1 MEWINGVLKIKIGRK
16 FYNLNETNEIIY
28 DGIEYSSVILFQK
41 IKIPK
46 SVINKLYRNNLIFVF
61 KNDVKNLQVIY
72 KVKPTD
78 CEHIKIKQELYY
90 RGLNWGSKTYCYD
103 KEIVDG
109 KIIVKSNNGVNREE
123 QEVLLNKCDLYTS
136 KKEINKTLIDVYMG
150 QLIK

>member
-16 FYNLNETNEIIY
+16 FYNLNETHEILY

-46 SVINKLYRNNLIFVF
+46 SVINKLSKNNLIFVF
-61 KNDVKNLQVIY
+61 KNDAKNLQVTY
-72 KVKPTD
+72 KVKTTD
-78 CEHIKIKQELYY
+78 CKYIKIKQELYY
-90 RGLNWGSKTYCYD
+90 KGLNWGSKTYCYD

-109 KIIVKSNNGVNREE
+109 KVIIKSNNGVNREE

-136 KKEINKTLIDVYMG
+136 KEEINKTLIDVYMG